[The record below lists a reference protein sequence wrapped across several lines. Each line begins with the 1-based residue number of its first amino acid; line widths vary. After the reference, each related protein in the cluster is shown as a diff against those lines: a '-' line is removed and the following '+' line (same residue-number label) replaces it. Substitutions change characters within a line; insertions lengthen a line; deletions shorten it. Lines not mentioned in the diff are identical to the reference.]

1 MTKII
6 AVSNQK
12 GGVGKTTT
20 TLNLATGLGMEGK
33 KVLLV
38 DLDPQ
43 GNATTGS
50 GVEKNEVEATI
61 YEVIMGEADINTVIH
76 ASKHHDVIPANQ
88 HLAAAE
94 LELVSKEQRVNGL
107 KNQLQQLQKS
117 YDFILLDC
125 PPSLGLLTLNALT
138 AAKSVIIPMQCEY
151 FALEGLTDLVN
162 TIKRVKQKMNPDIEI
177 EGLLRT
183 IYDSRNTLSKEVSDQ
198 LSSYFP
204 NKVYKTIIP
213 RNIRVAEA
221 PSFGKSAIEH
231 DKSSKGAKA
240 YIDLAREII
249 HIEERRNG

>member
-1 MTKII
+1 MTKTI

-20 TLNLATGLGMEGK
+20 TVNLATALGLHEK

-43 GNATTGS
+43 GNGSTGS
-50 GVEKNEVEATI
+50 GVEKNEVKHTV
-61 YEVIMGEADINTVIH
+61 YDVIMGNADIKSTIVKSQH
-76 ASKHHDVIPANQ
+76 YDVLPSNQ

-94 LELVSKEQRVNGL
+94 LELIEIKDRENSL
-107 KNQLQQLQKS
+107 KNQLKKLEKK
-117 YDFILLDC
+117 YDYILIDC
-125 PPSLGLLTLNALT
+125 SPSLGLLTVNALT
-138 AAKSVIIPMQCEY
+138 AAQSVIIPMQCEY

-162 TIKRVKQKMNPDIEI
+162 TIKRVKQKMNPEIEI

-198 LSSYFP
+198 LSTYFP

-221 PSFGKSAIEH
+221 PSFGKSAIQH

-240 YIDLAREII
+240 YIELAKEII
-249 HIEERRNG
+249 NIKEKKHG

>member
-50 GVEKNEVEATI
+50 GVDKNEVETTI
-61 YEVIMGEADINTVIH
+61 YEVIMGEADINAAIH
-76 ASKHHDVIPANQ
+76 PSKHHDVIPANQ

-94 LELVSKEQRVNGL
+94 LELVSKEQRVNTL
-107 KNQLQQLQKS
+107 KNQLQKLQKI

-162 TIKRVKQKMNPDIEI
+162 TVKRVKQKMNPDIEI

-240 YIDLAREII
+240 YIDVAKEII
-249 HIEERRNG
+249 HSEERRNG

>member
-1 MTKII
+1 M
-6 AVSNQK
+6 
-12 GGVGKTTT
+12 
-20 TLNLATGLGMEGK
+20 
-33 KVLLV
+33 
-38 DLDPQ
+38 P
-43 GNATTGS
+43 
-50 GVEKNEVEATI
+50 
-61 YEVIMGEADINTVIH
+61 
-76 ASKHHDVIPANQ
+76 
-88 HLAAAE
+88 
-94 LELVSKEQRVNGL
+94 
-107 KNQLQQLQKS
+107 
-117 YDFILLDC
+117 
-125 PPSLGLLTLNALT
+125 
-138 AAKSVIIPMQCEY
+138 CEY

-231 DKSSKGAKA
+231 DKSSKGARA
-240 YIDLAREII
+240 YIELAKEII

>member
-61 YEVIMGEADINTVIH
+61 YEVIMGEADINAVIH

-94 LELVSKEQRVNGL
+94 LELVSKEQRVNAL
-107 KNQLQQLQKS
+107 KSQLQQLQK
-117 YDFILLDC
+117 I
-125 PPSLGLLTLNALT
+125 
-138 AAKSVIIPMQCEY
+138 
-151 FALEGLTDLVN
+151 
-162 TIKRVKQKMNPDIEI
+162 
-177 EGLLRT
+177 
-183 IYDSRNTLSKEVSDQ
+183 
-198 LSSYFP
+198 
-204 NKVYKTIIP
+204 
-213 RNIRVAEA
+213 
-221 PSFGKSAIEH
+221 
-231 DKSSKGAKA
+231 
-240 YIDLAREII
+240 
-249 HIEERRNG
+249 